1 MQKTAPKKTFYSKN
15 ESILKMAKIG
25 HDAKAIAFA
34 KRSVWVKN
42 KKCQKGAKNNSAS
55 TLELSCAKNC
65 SKKKTFYSKNESIL
79 KMAKIGHDAKAIAFA
94 KWSVWVKN

>member
-1 MQKTAPKKTFYSKN
+1 
-15 ESILKMAKIG
+15 MAKIG

-55 TLELSCAKNC
+55 TLELSCAKN
-65 SKKKTFYSKNESIL
+65 SSEKDLLFEK
-79 KMAKIGHDAKAIAFA
+79 
-94 KWSVWVKN
+94 